1 VFLRGTKPGPPVLSD
16 ELRYKLMRL
25 LQANPRMSQREV
37 ARELGISLGR
47 VNYCLRA
54 LMRIGW
60 IKAENFRNS
69 QNKAAYVYLLTPR
82 GIEGKARLTVQF
94 LKSKLREY
102 ENLRVQIEEIRSEA
116 GEEARRLTERG

>member
-1 VFLRGTKPGPPVLSD
+1 
-16 ELRYKLMRL
+16 
-25 LQANPRMSQREV
+25 MSQREV